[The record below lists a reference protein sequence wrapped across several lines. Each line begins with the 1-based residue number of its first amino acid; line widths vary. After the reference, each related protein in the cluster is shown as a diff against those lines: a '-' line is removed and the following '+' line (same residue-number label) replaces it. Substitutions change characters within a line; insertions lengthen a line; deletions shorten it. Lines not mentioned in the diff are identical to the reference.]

1 MTEVSHGFIRD
12 ILPQLTGSG
21 HYHPATMNSNIVP
34 VIWCVREM
42 PLSHTCIL
50 NTHFAHSSGTTV
62 NHTMPVVTIRMRKGF
77 SREQKRTV
85 VKEFTGTL
93 VKTLGVDPDLVTIMI
108 DEHELENIGKAGK
121 LRCD

>member
-1 MTEVSHGFIRD
+1 
-12 ILPQLTGSG
+12 
-21 HYHPATMNSNIVP
+21 
-34 VIWCVREM
+34 
-42 PLSHTCIL
+42 
-50 NTHFAHSSGTTV
+50 
-62 NHTMPVVTIRMRKGF
+62 MRKGF